1 MRQGKRAGFSRSER
15 LLKRHQFLAVSRR
28 GRKVQ
33 DACFIVYY
41 RPGGTDNPRLGVTVS
56 RRVGNAVTRNRV
68 KRVIREFFRNNRHL
82 LEGNWDLNVIAKP
95 AASGLTA
102 QEAAVSLNRLF
113 SKCKAG

>member
-1 MRQGKRAGFSRSER
+1 MRQGKSAGFGRSDR

-41 RPGGTDNPRLGVTVS
+41 RPGGTDHPRLGVTVS

-68 KRVIREFFRNNRHL
+68 KRLVREFFRNNRHR
-82 LEGNWDLNVIAKP
+82 LEDNWDLNVIAKP
-95 AASGLTA
+95 AASGLRA
-102 QEAAVSLNRLF
+102 HEVAASLNRLF